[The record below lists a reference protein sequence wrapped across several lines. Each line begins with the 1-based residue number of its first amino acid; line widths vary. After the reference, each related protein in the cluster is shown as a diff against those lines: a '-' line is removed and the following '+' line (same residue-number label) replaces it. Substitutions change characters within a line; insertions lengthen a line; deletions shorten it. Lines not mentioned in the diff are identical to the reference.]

1 MNKIINFSIDD
12 CIEIFRDITINNYN
26 SLFESDYFSF
36 FKELHD
42 KYDAK
47 ISLYSFVEYKGFNI
61 KNTTDKFK
69 KEFVNNSDWLKIGF
83 HGFNE
88 NSKYNDKE
96 NIKKDYKL
104 FLKYIKR
111 FAGSLN
117 IIDNFIRLHYFS
129 GNLENILKIKK
140 FGIKGLFTAD
150 DDRDNYYLKKNENIF
165 LNKHNIYKD
174 IKNEIFFIKT
184 NLRIEKIENIN
195 ETLKTIDI
203 NNNIIMFT
211 HEEYLNNKNIRDKI
225 IDIYEYS
232 KETHKSDFINFVEDE
247 FKDIKLD
254 KIKKFIDCYIPITT
268 CNFKC
273 PYCYITQNNRWNDA
287 LPEFKYS
294 AQYVRKALSKERLG
308 GTCLLNMCGGGETLL
323 PPYIIELLKELLE
336 EGHYI
341 WVITNGSLNKRF
353 EEISKF
359 PKNLLYR
366 LAFKFS
372 FHYLELKRLNKLE
385 DYVKNIK
392 LMQDSGASFSIE
404 ITPYDELI
412 EYIDEI
418 KEFSL
423 KNFGALPHITVAR
436 EDNTDNKKI
445 LTKLSKQEYNK
456 VWSQFNSK
464 MFSFKLS
471 TFLVKRKEYCYA
483 GKWSY
488 ILDIGK
494 GVLRQCYSN
503 NLQQNIFE
511 NMKPIKIK
519 SVGRKCLEPHCYNS
533 HAFLTWG
540 DIPRLKAPYYYEM
553 RNRIQSDEK
562 EWLNPYMKEFCSH
575 KLKENNN
582 KFNF

>member
-61 KNTTDKFK
+61 KNSTDKFK
-69 KEFVNNSDWLKIGF
+69 KEFIDNCNWLKIGF

-88 NSKYNDKE
+88 NSRYNDKE

-104 FLKYIKR
+104 FIKYVKR
-111 FAGSLN
+111 FAGNLN

-140 FGIKGLFTAD
+140 LGIKGLLTAD

-211 HEEYLNNKNIRDKI
+211 HEQYLNDKNIRDKI

-268 CNFKC
+268 CNFRC

>member
-1 MNKIINFSIDD
+1 MNKIIHFSIDD

-47 ISLYSFVEYKGFNI
+47 ISLYSFVEYKGFNM

-88 NSKYNDKE
+88 NSRYNDKE

-104 FLKYIKR
+104 FLKYVKR
-111 FAGSLN
+111 FAGNLN
-117 IIDNFIRLHYFS
+117 VIDNFIRLHYFS
-129 GNLENILKIKK
+129 GNLENMIKIKK
-140 FGIKGLFTAD
+140 LGIKGLLTAD
-150 DDRDNYYLKKNENIF
+150 DERDNYYLKKNENIF

-211 HEEYLNNKNIRDKI
+211 HEQYLNDKNIRDKI
-225 IDIYEYS
+225 IDIYEYF
-232 KETHKSDFINFVEDE
+232 KETHKPDFINFVEDE

-268 CNFKC
+268 CNFRC

-511 NMKPIKIK
+511 NMKLIKIK

-575 KLKENNN
+575 KLKENN